1 MSRLVTYIVWP
12 ALAGLVL
19 AGVLLLAPRLAQQ
32 IPALQVYL
40 PQPVPAAA
48 PSPAVQSFSAAIKRA
63 APAVVSINNQELVPR
78 TVLTF
83 RGLVEQP
90 FENNSLGSGVILNPA
105 GFIITSYHVM
115 SNPDVRYR
123 FDQDI
128 TVTLNDRRNYDARLL
143 MLDPDNDLALLKIDA
158 DKLTHLELADNSRLD
173 VGDIVLAIGNPRN
186 IGQSVTFGIISALW
200 RRDDS
205 YVIQTDAA
213 INPGNSGGA
222 LIDSNGDFIGVNS
235 TIVSGS
241 GGSEGIS
248 FAVPAAKA
256 MELLERYLASDPSGY
271 LGVNADGLTL
281 EQGRRLFG
289 KDVQGFMI
297 KEVSPN
303 APAHKAGLQVDDV
316 ITAVNGRRILVPGND
331 DAAQADE
338 SVARAYETI
347 AAISDLPPGESI
359 TLEIFRDGSFIEVT
373 AILDY
378 GEPTVFL
385 PAPVR

>member
-1 MSRLVTYIVWP
+1 MEKFTSYFVWP

-19 AGVLLLAPRLAQQ
+19 AGVLLVAPQLAMR
-32 IPALQVYL
+32 IPALAAYL
-40 PQPVPAAA
+40 PQPAAA
-48 PSPAVQSFSAAIKRA
+48 PVAGPAVLSFSAAIKTA
-63 APAVVSINNQELVPR
+63 LPAVVSINNQESLPQA
-78 TVLTF
+78 VLTL
-83 RGLVEQP
+83 RGIGVRDYEK
-90 FENNSLGSGVILNPA
+90 NSLGSGVILNQD

-115 SNPDVRYR
+115 SDPAVRYR

-143 MLDPDNDLALLKIDA
+143 MLDEANDLALLKIDA
-158 DKLTHLELADNSRLD
+158 DNVSHLKLADNSRLE

-222 LIDSNGDFIGVNS
+222 LIDTDGNFIGVNS

-256 MELLERYLASDPSGY
+256 LELLERYLASEPSGY

-281 EQGRRLFG
+281 EQGRQLFG
-289 KDVQGFMI
+289 QDVQGFLI
-297 KEVSPN
+297 SEVTAN
-303 APAHKAGLQVDDV
+303 APAQKAGLQAQDL
-316 ITAVNGRRILVPGND
+316 ITAVNGNKISIPRTD
-331 DAAQADE
+331 DMAK
-338 SVARAYETI
+338 AYEII
-347 AAISDLPPGESI
+347 ASISDLPPGEI
-359 TLEIFRDGSFIEVT
+359 VTLEIFRDGAFIEVDAT
-373 AILDY
+373 LGY
-378 GEPTVFL
+378 GEPAVFL
-385 PAPVR
+385 PSPFQ

>member
-1 MSRLVTYIVWP
+1 MEKFVSYIAWP
-12 ALAGLVL
+12 AAAGLVL
-19 AGVLLLAPRLAQQ
+19 AGMLLLVPHAARQ
-32 IPALQVYL
+32 IPALEAYL
-40 PQPVPAAA
+40 PGPAVMPAAQQA
-48 PSPAVQSFSAAIKRA
+48 TLSFSAAIKTA
-63 APAVVSINNQELVPR
+63 LPAVVSINNQESLPQA
-78 TVLTF
+78 VLTL
-83 RGLVEQP
+83 RGIGVRDYEK
-90 FENNSLGSGVILNPA
+90 NSLGSGVILNRD

-115 SNPDVRYR
+115 SDPQVRYR

-128 TVTLNDRRNYDARLL
+128 TVTLNDLRTYDARLL
-143 MLDPDNDLALLKIDA
+143 MLDEANDLALLKIDA
-158 DKLTHLELADNSRLD
+158 DNLMHLELADNSRLE

-222 LIDSNGDFIGVNS
+222 LIDSDGHFIGVNS

-271 LGVNADGLTL
+271 LGVNAEGITL
-281 EQGRRLFG
+281 QQGRLEFAQ
-289 KDVQGFMI
+289 DVQGFRI
-297 KEVSPN
+297 SEVTPN
-303 APAHKAGLQVDDV
+303 GPAHKAGLQAGDV
-316 ITAVNGRRILVPGND
+316 ITAVNGKLIEVTLTD
-331 DAAQADE
+331 DMAK
-338 SVARAYETI
+338 AYEII
-347 AAISDLPPGESI
+347 ASISDLPPGDVV
-359 TLEIFRDGSFIEVT
+359 TLEIFRNGAYIEASAT
-373 AILDY
+373 LGY

-385 PAPVR
+385 PSPLR

>member
-1 MSRLVTYIVWP
+1 MNKLVSYVAWP

-19 AGVLLLAPRLAQQ
+19 AGVLLLAPHLARQ
-32 IPALQVYL
+32 IPALEAYL
-40 PQPVPAAA
+40 PEPAPIPSPVPATL
-48 PSPAVQSFSAAIKRA
+48 SFSAAIKTA
-63 APAVVSINNQELVPR
+63 LPAVVSINNQESLPQ
-78 TVLTF
+78 TVLTL
-83 RGLVEQP
+83 RGIGVRDYEK
-90 FENNSLGSGVILNPA
+90 NSLGSGVILNQE

-115 SNPDVRYR
+115 SDPAVRYR

-128 TVTLNDRRNYDARLL
+128 IVTLNDRRNYDARLL
-143 MLDPDNDLALLKIDA
+143 LLDEANDLALLKIDA
-158 DKLTHLELADNSRLD
+158 DNLAHLELADNSRLE

-200 RRDDS
+200 RREDS

-222 LIDSNGDFIGVNS
+222 LIDTDGHFIGVNS

-281 EQGRRLFG
+281 EQGRLMFG
-289 KDVQGFMI
+289 QDVQGFLI
-297 KEVSPN
+297 SEVTAN
-303 APAHKAGLQVDDV
+303 APAQKAGLQVKDL
-316 ITAVNGRRILVPGND
+316 ITAVNGNKINVPTTD
-331 DAAQADE
+331 DMAK
-338 SVARAYETI
+338 AYEII
-347 AAISDLPPGESI
+347 ASISDLPPGDSV
-359 TLEIFRDGSFIEVT
+359 TLEIFRDGAFIEVSAT
-373 AILDY
+373 LGY
-378 GEPTVFL
+378 GEPAVFL
-385 PAPVR
+385 PSPIQ

>member
-1 MSRLVTYIVWP
+1 MNKLLSYIVWP

-19 AGVLLLAPRLAQQ
+19 AGVLLLVPQLARQ

-40 PQPVPAAA
+40 AA
-48 PSPAVQSFSAAIKRA
+48 PPVAAPPSSLSFSAAIKRA
-63 APAVVSINNQELVPR
+63 APAVVSINNQEVVAR

-83 RGLVEQP
+83 RGLVNQAI
-90 FENNSLGSGVILNPA
+90 ENSSLGSGVILNQD

-115 SNPDVRYR
+115 NNPEVRYR

-128 TVTLNDRRNYDARLL
+128 TVTLSDRRTYDARLL
-143 MLDPDNDLALLKIDA
+143 MLDEANDLALLKIDA
-158 DKLTHLELADNSRLD
+158 DQLTHLELADNSRLQ

-222 LIDSNGDFIGVNS
+222 LIDINGNFIGVNS

-256 MELLERYLASDPSGY
+256 MELLERYLASNPSGY
-271 LGVNADGLTL
+271 LGVNADGITL
-281 EQGRRLFG
+281 QQGRRLFG
-289 KDVQGFMI
+289 EEVQGFLI
-297 KEVSPN
+297 KEVSAN
-303 APAHKAGLQVDDV
+303 APAHKAGLQVNDL
-316 ITAVNGRRILVPGND
+316 ITAVNGKPIEVPVLEVTGSED
-331 DAAQADE
+331 MAVAYKIVS
-338 SVARAYETI
+338 SV
-347 AAISDLPPGESI
+347 ISGLPPGATV
-359 TLEIFRDGSFIEVT
+359 TLEIFRDGAFIEVP
-373 AILDY
+373 AVLGY

-385 PAPVR
+385 SDPVTSP

>member
-1 MSRLVTYIVWP
+1 MNKLVSYVAWP

-19 AGVLLLAPRLAQQ
+19 AGVLLLAPHLARQ
-32 IPALQVYL
+32 IPALEAYL
-40 PQPVPAAA
+40 PEPAPI
-48 PSPAVQSFSAAIKRA
+48 PSPVTATLSFSAAIKTA
-63 APAVVSINNQELVPR
+63 LPAVVSINNQESLPQ
-78 TVLTF
+78 TVLTL
-83 RGLVEQP
+83 RGIGVRDYEK
-90 FENNSLGSGVILNPA
+90 NSLGSGVILNQE

-115 SNPDVRYR
+115 SDPAVRYR

-128 TVTLNDRRNYDARLL
+128 IVTLNDRRNYDARLL
-143 MLDPDNDLALLKIDA
+143 LLDEANDLALLKIDA
-158 DKLTHLELADNSRLD
+158 DNLAHLELADNSRLE

-200 RRDDS
+200 RREDS

-222 LIDSNGDFIGVNS
+222 LIDTDGHFIGVNS

-281 EQGRRLFG
+281 EQGRLMFG
-289 KDVQGFMI
+289 QDVQGFLI
-297 KEVSPN
+297 SEVTAN
-303 APAHKAGLQVDDV
+303 APAQKAGLQVKDL
-316 ITAVNGRRILVPGND
+316 ITAVNGNKINVPTTD
-331 DAAQADE
+331 DMAK
-338 SVARAYETI
+338 AYEII
-347 AAISDLPPGESI
+347 ASISDLPPGDSV
-359 TLEIFRDGSFIEVT
+359 TLEIFRDGAFIEVSAT
-373 AILDY
+373 LGY
-378 GEPTVFL
+378 GEPAVFL
-385 PAPVR
+385 PSPIQ

>member
-1 MSRLVTYIVWP
+1 MNKLVSYVAWP

-19 AGVLLLAPRLAQQ
+19 AGVLLLAPHLARQ
-32 IPALQVYL
+32 IPALEAYL
-40 PQPVPAAA
+40 PEPAPI
-48 PSPAVQSFSAAIKRA
+48 PSPVTATLSFSAAIKTA
-63 APAVVSINNQELVPR
+63 LPAVVSINNQESLPQ
-78 TVLTF
+78 TVLTL
-83 RGLVEQP
+83 RGIGVRDYEK
-90 FENNSLGSGVILNPA
+90 NSLGSGVILNQE

-115 SNPDVRYR
+115 SDPAVRYR

-128 TVTLNDRRNYDARLL
+128 IVTLNDRRNYDARLL
-143 MLDPDNDLALLKIDA
+143 LLDEANDLALLKIDA
-158 DKLTHLELADNSRLD
+158 DNLAHLELADNSRLE

-200 RRDDS
+200 RREDS

-222 LIDSNGDFIGVNS
+222 LIDTDGHFIGVNS

-281 EQGRRLFG
+281 EQGRLMFG
-289 KDVQGFMI
+289 QDVQGFLI
-297 KEVSPN
+297 SEVTAN
-303 APAHKAGLQVDDV
+303 APAQKAGLQVKDL
-316 ITAVNGRRILVPGND
+316 ITAVNGNKINVPTTD
-331 DAAQADE
+331 DMAK
-338 SVARAYETI
+338 AYEII
-347 AAISDLPPGESI
+347 ASISDLPPGDSV
-359 TLEIFRDGSFIEVT
+359 TLEIFRDGALIEVSAT
-373 AILDY
+373 LGY
-378 GEPTVFL
+378 GEPAVFL
-385 PAPVR
+385 PSPIQ